1 MATRVDSRVEIP
13 INGDSAQPRQAK
25 LVCARITSVDA
36 ATDTTRA
43 FSIAGIESG
52 ARIVGMF
59 PRNAKA
65 AILTATIWAT
75 VSAANTLTLTYAST
89 ALDGTESWDVT
100 IESATPI

>member
-13 INGDSAQPRQAK
+13 LTGDAAQPRAAK

-43 FSIAGIESG
+43 FTISGLEAG

-75 VSAANTLTLTYAST
+75 VSATNTLTLTYAST

-100 IESATPI
+100 IISATPL